1 MRRDVPP
8 VRAIIRD
15 QTLSIYEKMVF
26 LVLWDHK
33 DAWKQCFP
41 SQSTIAE
48 EARISERQVRR
59 ALQTLTERG
68 FIRIREMGGGRRA
81 TLYQLPD
88 EIHLIEPDDEQ
99 KDEPKRAVPIWYENK
114 PEIEDLEDPGN
125 EKSQTQRAVKSL
137 ADSVDSTENVDSLS
151 YLNNV
156 NKNTDYE
163 STQGGLTV
171 HGGWTDSPPKI
182 DPPCKED
189 TFVSSSRPYKQQQS
203 TEPKESSLEQKL
215 GHNIANDIA
224 SDKGSCTVKEQSDIA
239 FKGLNLASLSPK
251 EEEKPLL
258 TDSELQEIL
267 DLRRLKR

>member
-189 TFVSSSRPYKQQQS
+189 TFVSSSRPYKQQQKQQQS
-203 TEPKESSLEQKL
+203 TEPKKSSLEQKL
-215 GHNIANDIA
+215 GHNIA
-224 SDKGSCTVKEQSDIA
+224 STKGSCIAKEEPDIA
-239 FKGLNLASLSPK
+239 LKSLNLSSLSPR

-258 TDSELQEIL
+258 STTELREIL
-267 DLRRLKR
+267 NLKRQKR